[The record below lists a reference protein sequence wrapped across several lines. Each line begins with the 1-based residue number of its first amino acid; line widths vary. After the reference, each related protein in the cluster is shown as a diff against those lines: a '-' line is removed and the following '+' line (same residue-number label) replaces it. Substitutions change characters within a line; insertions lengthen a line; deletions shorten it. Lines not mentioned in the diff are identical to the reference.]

1 MKPFTPSRGVT
12 HFPDWS
18 SIRNPH
24 VGSPGIS
31 PLTPSW
37 KRTRGLDLVLPSDSL
52 PDDLPDHIGGWTL
65 GSQNQTSKQHRGQ
78 KETHHWLLCQMAHCN
93 PRKSWRPISWPHGCR
108 FCASSILDS
117 ETWLTFVC
125 GIHHRLLDF
134 HFCHDVEDPIS
145 SRTLKINTWPMPS
158 FASIPPQQAQPWL
171 DSYISC
177 VCRPVQSWPS
187 PPARLTCHASSKD
200 NAHSFA

>member
-125 GIHHRLLDF
+125 GVHHRLLDF
-134 HFCHDVEDPIS
+134 YFCHDVEDPIS
-145 SRTLKINTWPMPS
+145 STDPENQHMVHALICFNSSATGAAMVGQLYILCMP
-158 FASIPPQQAQPWL
+158 AGPILAQ
-171 DSYISC
+171 SSC
-177 VCRPVQSWPS
+177 
-187 PPARLTCHASSKD
+187 SSD
-200 NAHSFA
+200 LSRFP